1 MPRWFALMFTAMVV
15 AVTALVAP
23 PAASAEGTP
32 IGNVGQT
39 LRVTTANGIVA
50 DVTVHDVLPSDVP
63 PGWGWN
69 GSPRWRAQ
77 GGPWRVPIT
86 VTTIAAPNPYAMALA
101 FTFNGVTPYADAYA
115 PKHTDAPN
123 RLEAAL
129 RNAPPGA
136 TVNGDIYW
144 DVYRALVTNVVLTD
158 TKTGAHL
165 GQWNLWQPGAP
176 LP

>member
-32 IGNVGQT
+32 IGNDGQT

-69 GSPRWRAQ
+69 GSPRWRA
-77 GGPWRVPIT
+77 
-86 VTTIAAPNPYAMALA
+86 
-101 FTFNGVTPYADAYA
+101 
-115 PKHTDAPN
+115 
-123 RLEAAL
+123 
-129 RNAPPGA
+129 
-136 TVNGDIYW
+136 
-144 DVYRALVTNVVLTD
+144 
-158 TKTGAHL
+158 
-165 GQWNLWQPGAP
+165 
-176 LP
+176 

>member
-23 PAASAEGTP
+23 PTAVAEGAP
-32 IGNVGQT
+32 IGNIGQT
-39 LRVTTANGIVA
+39 LRVQTDNGIIA
-50 DVTVHDVLPSDVP
+50 DVTVHDVLASDVP

-86 VTTIAAPNPYAMALA
+86 VTTIQAPNPYAMALA

-123 RLEAAL
+123 RLEEAL

-136 TVNGDIYW
+136 TVSGDVYW

-158 TKTGAHL
+158 TKSGKHL
-165 GQWNLWQPGAP
+165 AQWNLWQPGAP